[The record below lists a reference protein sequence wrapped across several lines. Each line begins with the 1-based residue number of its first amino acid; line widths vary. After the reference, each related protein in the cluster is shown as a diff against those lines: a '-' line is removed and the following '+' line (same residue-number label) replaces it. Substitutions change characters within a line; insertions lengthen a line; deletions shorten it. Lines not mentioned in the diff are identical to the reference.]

1 MQTCGHIKMTQWP
14 EAPKSVLIFILLI
27 ITHKKSLAGNA
38 CLFKVVELTTV
49 EWKQYALLL
58 QTRRFSPPRWR
69 HWWTIHVTI
78 VDRILLQCQILRV
91 GRYCHVMGAFLHV
104 VTWPIGQLLLT
115 GWPGCTLPFLGLDT
129 RWILVVF
136 MMISVN
142 GNNFKNWIQGDQ
154 GNPFQ
159 NKRKYSVYS
168 QLLIKWEITI
178 N

>member
-1 MQTCGHIKMTQWP
+1 MPFGITSRCKR
-14 EAPKSVLIFILLI
+14 AVILRWHNDKKHRKASWFLSFLI

-38 CLFKVVELTTV
+38 CLFKVVESITV

-91 GRYCHVMGAFLHV
+91 GRYCHVVGAFLHV
-104 VTWPIGQLLLT
+104 VTWPIGQLLLA
-115 GWPGCTLPFLGLDT
+115 GWPGSTLLFLGIDT

-136 MMISVN
+136 MMISVY
-142 GNNFKNWIQGDQ
+142 GNNFKMNSEW
-154 GNPFQ
+154 P
-159 NKRKYSVYS
+159 RKSFS
-168 QLLIKWEITI
+168 E
-178 N
+178 